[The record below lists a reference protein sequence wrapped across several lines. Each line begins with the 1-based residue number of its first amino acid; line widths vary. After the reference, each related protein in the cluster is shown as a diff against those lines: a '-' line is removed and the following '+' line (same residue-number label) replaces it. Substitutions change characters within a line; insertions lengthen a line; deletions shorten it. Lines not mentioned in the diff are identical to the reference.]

1 MSAPPRRLEYAPAAM
16 TDYADLALLP
26 EGLHDDLPPTA
37 AYEARTIER
46 LIACFEGHGYERV
59 KPPLIE
65 FEESLLAGP
74 GAQVSRHMFRLMDPI
89 SQRMMALRA
98 DMTPQ
103 VGRIA
108 ATRLQHVARPVRL
121 CYAGQVLRVRGSQL
135 RPERQFAQAGA
146 ELIGAD
152 SPSCDAEAALLAAV
166 ALAEAGVKE
175 LSIDLTT
182 PSLAPALC
190 AAAGLEGAAAE
201 AARAALDRKDG
212 AGLAS
217 LPQEARESLTPLLEA
232 AGPADAAIAAL
243 RGMRLPAAVRPMV
256 ERLDEV
262 AGLIGAAEPG
272 VRLTIDPGE
281 SRGFEYETGV
291 SFALFARRVSGE
303 LGRGGRYEL
312 ANGEAAT
319 GFTLYLDSVMRGLPQ
334 LAPAPKLYLPYG
346 PPVGRAK
353 EFRERGWRVL
363 RGLEPEADAK
373 AEGRRLGCTHIL
385 GDGGIT
391 EL

>member
-16 TDYADLALLP
+16 TEYADLALLP

-46 LIACFEGHGYERV
+46 LIGCFESYGYERV

-108 ATRLQHVARPVRL
+108 GTRLQHVARPVRL

-146 ELIGAD
+146 ELIGDD
-152 SPSCDAEAALLAAV
+152 SAGGDAEAVLLAAA

-175 LSIDLTT
+175 LSVDLTT
-182 PSLAPALC
+182 PGLAPAVC
-190 AAAGLEGAAAE
+190 AAAGLEGSAAE
-201 AARAALDRKDG
+201 AARAALDRKD
-212 AGLAS
+212 AGELAR
-217 LPQEARESLTPLLEA
+217 LPAAPGRTLIRLLEA
-232 AGPADAAIAAL
+232 AGPAEAAL
-243 RGMRLPAAVRPMV
+243 RALRAIGLPPAARAMV
-256 ERLDEV
+256 DRLEEV
-262 AGLIGAAEPG
+262 AALAAAEEPG
-272 VRLTIDPGE
+272 LRLTIDPGE

-291 SFALFARRVSGE
+291 SFALFGRRVRSE
-303 LGRGGRYEL
+303 LGRGGRYAL
-312 ANGEAAT
+312 ATGEAAT

-334 LAPAPKLYLPYG
+334 VAPAAKLYLPHG
-346 PPVGRAK
+346 PAALRAK

-363 RGLEPEADAK
+363 RGLSPEGDPK
-373 AEGRRLGCTHIL
+373 AEARRLGCTHIL
-385 GDGGIT
+385 GDGGIS

>member
-1 MSAPPRRLEYAPAAM
+1 M
-16 TDYADLALLP
+16 TEYADLALLP

-37 AYEARTIER
+37 AYEARTIEG
-46 LIACFEGHGYERV
+46 LIGCFEGHGYERV
-59 KPPLIE
+59 KPPLME

-146 ELIGAD
+146 ELIGTDTA
-152 SPSCDAEAALLAAV
+152 SSDAEAALLAAV

-175 LSIDLTT
+175 LSVDLTT
-182 PSLAPALC
+182 PGLVPALC

-201 AARAALDRKDG
+201 SARAALDRKDG
-212 AGLAS
+212 AGLAG
-217 LPQEARESLTPLLEA
+217 LPAEARTLLSALLEA
-232 AGPADAAIAAL
+232 AGPVEAAL
-243 RGMRLPAAVRPMV
+243 RTLRELRMPAAVRPMV
-256 ERLDEV
+256 QRLEEV
-262 AGLIGAAEPG
+262 AALLGASSAGL
-272 VRLTIDPGE
+272 RLTVDPGE

-291 SFALFARRVSGE
+291 SFALFARRVRGE
-303 LGRGGRYEL
+303 LGRGGRYAL
-312 ANGEAAT
+312 ATGEAAT
-319 GFTLYLDSVMRGLPQ
+319 GFTLYLDSVMRALPQ
-334 LAPAPKLYLPYG
+334 LAPSPKLYLPFG
-346 PPVGRAK
+346 PPSGRAK

-373 AEGRRLGCTHIL
+373 AEARRLGCSHIL

>member
-1 MSAPPRRLEYAPAAM
+1 MTEYAE
-16 TDYADLALLP
+16 LALLP

-146 ELIGAD
+146 ELIGTD
-152 SPSCDAEAALLAAV
+152 SASSDAEAALLAAV

-182 PSLAPALC
+182 PGLVPALC

-217 LPQEARESLTPLLEA
+217 LTVEARALLVPLLEA
-232 AGPADAAIAAL
+232 AGPAAAAL
-243 RGMRLPAAVRPMV
+243 STLHELRLPAAARPMV
-256 ERLDEV
+256 QRLDEV
-262 AGLIGAAEPG
+262 VALLSAESGL
-272 VRLTIDPGE
+272 RLTVDPGE

-291 SFALFARRVSGE
+291 SFALFSRRVRGE
-303 LGRGGRYEL
+303 LGRGGRYAL
-312 ANGEAAT
+312 ATGEAAA
-319 GFTLYLDSVMRGLPQ
+319 GFTLYLDSVMRALPQ
-334 LAPAPKLYLPYG
+334 LAPAPKLYLPFG
-346 PPVGRAK
+346 PPSGRAK
-353 EFRERGWRVL
+353 EFRARGWRVL
-363 RGLEPEADAK
+363 RGLEP
-373 AEGRRLGCTHIL
+373 
-385 GDGGIT
+385 
-391 EL
+391 

>member
-1 MSAPPRRLEYAPAAM
+1 M
-16 TDYADLALLP
+16 TEFADLALLP
-26 EGLHDDLPPTA
+26 EGLHDDLPPQA

-46 LIACFEGHGYERV
+46 LIGCFEGHGYDRV

-108 ATRLQHVARPVRL
+108 ATRLQHVARPLRL

-146 ELIGAD
+146 ELIGDD
-152 SPSCDAEAALLAAV
+152 SPGGDAEAALLAAA

-175 LSIDLTT
+175 LSVDLTT
-182 PSLAPALC
+182 PGLVPALC

-212 AGLAS
+212 AGLAA
-217 LPQEARESLTPLLEA
+217 LPAAARDALGPLLDA
-232 AGPADAAIAAL
+232 AGPADAALRAL
-243 RGMRLPAAVRPMV
+243 RALRLPAPARPMV
-256 ERLDEV
+256 DRLEEV
-262 AGLIGAAEPG
+262 LGLLTAAEPTL
-272 VRLTIDPGE
+272 RLTVDPGE

-291 SFALFARRVSGE
+291 SFALFARRVRSE
-303 LGRGGRYEL
+303 LGRGGRYAL
-312 ANGEAAT
+312 ATGEAAT
-319 GFTLYLDSVMRGLPQ
+319 GFTLYLDAVMRALPQ
-334 LAPAPKLYLPYG
+334 IAPQPKLYLPFG
-346 PPVGRAK
+346 PPTARAK
-353 EFRERGWRVL
+353 EFRERNWRVL
-363 RGLEPEADAK
+363 RGLAREADAR
-373 AEGRRLGCTHIL
+373 AEARRLGCTHIL
-385 GDGGIT
+385 GDSGIS